1 MADTVAAVM
10 RRATGVRPLRLVS
23 GNGPLAHF
31 TARLEP
37 RNGNLTRILKP
48 IHFSVT
54 VTLATPVFIS

>member
-1 MADTVAAVM
+1 M